1 MQLQDDII
9 AYTERAALGALML
22 EGDHLTQVSR
32 WLRATDFADPWHGE
46 VFKTLLELHRAGHTT
61 DPQAL
66 GAALAERLQPRLADL
81 PRIHEVLAV
90 TPERPDTL
98 TYTRRIAETGMR
110 RELGLQGVLLEAGA
124 LGAAQAGE
132 SRTMTGTCDLVDAA
146 LDAVQERWDRS
157 RGRTPSAGLGP
168 LRLRATAQ
176 DPERFLRADRHVTA
190 GPRRDVGAERVNE
203 RRLMASLMLHSN
215 AIGGVAAWLTP
226 PNLTDLACRAQFAA
240 MLDLTGAGT
249 RVDPVT
255 VMWETQA
262 LVHIS
267 QAPVDLAVMR
277 AAVEEVR
284 LHGEAPER
292 LAANV
297 AGDQLR
303 RIAENATFHIR
314 THASNPILDVGE
326 VIGVGRAFTTT
337 LRRVSTALPHER
349 LDTGD
354 RHLALVPT
362 PALDGAAARASA
374 AVMSR

>member
-1 MQLQDDII
+1 MQFQDDII

-22 EGDHLTQVSR
+22 DGDQLAQVSR

-46 VFKTLLELHRAGHTT
+46 VFKTLLELHRAGGTT

-66 GAALAERLQPRLADL
+66 GAALAERIRPRLADL
-81 PRIHEVLAV
+81 PRIHEVLAA

-98 TYTRRIAETGMR
+98 TYTRHVAETGMR
-110 RELGLQGVLLEAGA
+110 REVGLQGVLLEAGA

-146 LDAVQERWDRS
+146 LDTVQERWDRS
-157 RGRTPSAGLGP
+157 RGRTPTAGLGP
-168 LRLRATAQ
+168 VRLRAMAQ
-176 DPERFLRADRHVTA
+176 DPARFLRADRQVTA
-190 GPRRDVGAERVNE
+190 GPRRDVGVERVNE
-203 RRLMASLMLHSN
+203 RRLMASLMLHPS
-215 AIGGVAAWLTP
+215 AIGGVAEWLTP
-226 PNLTDLACRAQFAA
+226 ANLTDLACRAQFTA
-240 MLDLTGAGT
+240 MLDLTRTCTG
-249 RVDPVT
+249 VDPVT
-255 VMWETQA
+255 VMWETQK
-262 LVHIS
+262 LVHVA
-267 QAPVDLAVMR
+267 QEPVDLAAVR

-314 THASNPILDVGE
+314 TQAGNSMLDVGE
-326 VIGVGRAFTTT
+326 AIGVGRAFTTT
-337 LRRVSTALPHER
+337 LRRVATALPHER

-362 PALDGAAARASA
+362 PALDNAAGQASA